1 MKYSIKALNPV
12 YKAYVNRIT
21 NKVSGIPGVLSV
33 NLDSEG
39 QYDFTFT
46 FEKDKESNLSQ
57 ITEQIRYPCSGCIA
71 LQYWRLIRNK
81 GNCG

>member
-12 YKAYVNRIT
+12 YKAYVSRIT
-21 NKVSGIPGVLSV
+21 SQVSGIPGVLSV

-46 FEKDKESNLSQ
+46 FEKDEKSDLSQ
-57 ITEQIRYPCSGCIA
+57 ITEQIRYLLRVYDSTI
-71 LQYWRLIRNK
+71 LDVTQY
-81 GNCG
+81 